1 MIKFLRRIRKN
12 LLSENKTSKYT
23 IYAIG
28 EIFLVVVG
36 ILIALQINNWNETKK
51 EQAITNKYLTGFI
64 TDLKKDKTLLDNL
77 TNVRKKQSISANA
90 LLKMIES
97 NDYDLDSFYNH
108 YYYIFPF
115 YRFVPNSNTLEEVL
129 NSSHLRFITDEA
141 IKNRLLDLRNI
152 YQNIR
157 LGEEHVYE
165 DRAAYLYSD
174 LTLNHIEFNGLF
186 IGDTGFDVIKKREKS
201 FSKSKDVEIYKND
214 AEYFMN
220 DRHFKS
226 FLNLLE
232 FNLQFGLPQLESAK
246 NEGQSIITLIEEKL
260 KDD

>member
-1 MIKFLRRIRKN
+1 MLKLFRNIRRK

-23 IYAIG
+23 VYAIG

-36 ILIALQINNWNETKK
+36 ILIALQINNRNETKK
-51 EQAITNKYLTGFI
+51 EQAITNKYLNGFI
-64 TDLKKDKTLLDNL
+64 TDLEKDRALLDNL
-77 TNVRKKQSISANA
+77 TTVREKQSTSAKA
-90 LLKMIES
+90 LVSMIETGE
-97 NDYDLDSFYNH
+97 YDLDEFYNH
-108 YYYIFPF
+108 YYFLFPF

-141 IKNRLLDLRNI
+141 LKNKLLDLRNV

-157 LGEEHVYE
+157 LNEEHIYE
-165 DRAAYLYSD
+165 DRAVYFYSD

-186 IGDTGFDVIKKREKS
+186 IADTGFEAIEKREET
-201 FSKSKDVEIYKND
+201 FSKSKDVEIYKKD

-232 FNLQFGLPQLESAK
+232 FNLQFALPQLELAK
-246 NEGQSIITLIEEKL
+246 NEGQSIIRLIDEKL
-260 KDD
+260 NED